1 MKKLGSLLLMAAML
15 FVACE
20 GGFEEGKQPDDGG
33 NTNYDYITLDEGS
46 TALLQQTVG
55 CNAITASGIT
65 FTTTEVWS
73 ATVEAVRAEESWLSI
88 SPDHGDAGTHT
99 LTITLQENTSEKERK
114 ADICITCNVATVK
127 ITITQEG
134 AEPQITPTLPQIDE
148 KDRIVAIVSGGYD
161 NVLGRTHLEY
171 NDAGQIVEMRYE
183 TVRDG
188 KLDRVITQTFEYN
201 GRYVKISAERKQIFQ
216 VDDPQPH
223 NVLITCVGE
232 GRAVLNDDGTLES
245 YEYSCDYKYDFD
257 GPANT
262 RGAHF
267 TVTYGAN
274 GRVAKY
280 MDMEE
285 DEVAGLFTWK
295 DGVLTDFYSEEIEIN
310 LPVAYSDVDNVWG
323 GVDWFWVMVHSDG
336 FDDDAEMPLA
346 VLNTNCGMYS
356 SKLPSSL
363 TAEYE
368 GETETYEFNYT
379 FNDRGQLASMS
390 MWNEVNYFYYPEDE
404 LVEYTWPEY
413 VTNQEVVEYHNET
426 IGETGGYRKCCTVR
440 TYLGGKNSYFDTTYT
455 KGYEFWILE
464 GGMLHRAIDID
475 YESEYTNAAY
485 SRYNNEPYV
494 NEYDEEVNKVYVD
507 FTTFSLDFEWRLC
520 DWGGTDPWKYDLT
533 TGEMVPLEWPN
544 EDWSAYFY
552 FAEKERA
559 KGGLSDGYDEE
570 TGTSGKIQYC
580 YIKYDICVGFGS
592 ETHRPTTYTPTFNE
606 ILVDMQ
612 RWIPDEQ

>member
-1 MKKLGSLLLMAAML
+1 MKKLGSLLLIMAML

-20 GGFEEGKQPDDGG
+20 GGFEDGKLPNEGG
-33 NTNYDYITLDEGS
+33 NTNSEYITLDEGS

-65 FTTTEVWS
+65 FTTTEAWR
-73 ATVEAVRAEESWLSI
+73 ATVEEVRAEEPWLSI

-99 LTITLQENTSEKERK
+99 LTITLQENTSEKARK
-114 ADICITCNVATVK
+114 ADIVIKCNTAAVK

-134 AEPQITPTLPQIDE
+134 AEPQITPTLPQVDE

-161 NVLGRTHLEY
+161 NVWRRTFFEY
-171 NDAGQIVEMRYE
+171 NDAGQIVEIRYE
-183 TVRDG
+183 TVKND

-201 GRYVKISAERKQIFQ
+201 GRLVKISAERKQIFQ
-216 VDDPQPH
+216 VEYPQPH
-223 NVLITCVGE
+223 NLLITCTG
-232 GRAVLNDDGTLES
+232 GGQAVLNDNGTLES
-245 YEYSCDYKYDFD
+245 YEYSCNYKYSLNA
-257 GPANT
+257 PAES

-267 TVTYGAN
+267 AVTYGTN
-274 GRVAKY
+274 GRVSKY
-280 MDMEE
+280 TDMEE
-285 DEVAGLFTWK
+285 EEVAGLFTWK
-295 DGVLTDFYSEEIEIN
+295 DGVLTDFFSEEIEIN
-310 LPVAYSDVDNVWG
+310 LPVTYTDIDNVWG
-323 GVDWFWVMVHSDG
+323 GVDWFWVMVYAGDFYSDT
-336 FDDDAEMPLA
+336 EMPLA

-368 GETETYEFNYT
+368 GEAETYEFSYT
-379 FNDRGQLASMS
+379 FNDRGQLASIS
-390 MWNEVNYFYYPEDE
+390 MWDDEVSYFYYPEDE
-404 LVEYTWPEY
+404 LTGYTWPDY
-413 VTNQEVVEYHNET
+413 VTKQEVIEHHNET

-440 TYLGGKNSYFDTTYT
+440 TYLGKENYFDTEYT
-455 KGYEFWILE
+455 KDYEFNLQE
-464 GGMLHRAIDID
+464 GGMIHRGIDID
-475 YESEYTNAAY
+475 DESEYTNAAY
-485 SRYNNEPYV
+485 SRYNVEQHV
-494 NEYDEEVNKVYVD
+494 DEYERVTNKVYVN
-507 FTTFSLDFEWRLC
+507 FTTFSLDF
-520 DWGGTDPWKYDLT
+520 DWEFFNMGGADPWKYDLA
-533 TGEMVPLEWPN
+533 TGEEIAIEWPN

-612 RWIPDEQ
+612 LWIPDEQ